1 MDGLGDRG
9 VLTGGQPV
17 SSGRHLRGQENKR
30 FESADGPECEQ
41 KSHIRRRAHP
51 RQGMDNWCLHIVRLR
66 TGKLTLKHLR
76 IHSFV

>member
-9 VLTGGQPV
+9 VLSSGQPV

-30 FESADGPECEQ
+30 FESLDGSECEQ

-51 RQGMDNWCLHIVRLR
+51 RQGMDNCCFHIVRFR
-66 TGKLTLKHLR
+66 SGKPILKHLR